1 MKKFLAAFLLVC
13 IFLTPALTSSA
24 AAHNYDYVYT
34 DVNVITPDSFEDVF
48 SATEMDR
55 AAFTYESITLES
67 SGAIVAYKPEYPFT
81 LIS

>member
-34 DVNVITPDSFEDVF
+34 DVNVITPTHLRMFF
-48 SATEMDR
+48 LLQKWTELR
-55 AAFTYESITLES
+55 LHTNL
-67 SGAIVAYKPEYPFT
+67 
-81 LIS
+81 